1 MKRIT
6 GRLAEDKGKYYAV
19 INLPSVDGKRKTKWH
34 TLNLEAKKG
43 NKKEAQYRLNQIL
56 DKYNAG
62 DVHLAETMT
71 HADRER
77 NRLANT
83 KMLDYLDEW
92 LEGHQHDIERETYHQ
107 YKRYIDGRIR
117 EFFTPLDL
125 TVKDLSGDEINEF
138 YTADCQA
145 SATPKNASN
154 GESHP
159 KHFLGLKLID
169 KTTFCKVS
177 LSKE

>member
-56 DKYNAG
+56 EKYNAG

-138 YTADCQA
+138 YTYLR
-145 SATPKNASN
+145 NA
-154 GESHP
+154 
-159 KHFLGLKLID
+159 GLKPENEDPDFSYMYPMLKEAID
-169 KTTFCKVS
+169 MLTNSYYFSVR
-177 LSKE
+177 

>member
-19 INLPSVDGKRKTKWH
+19 INLPTVDGKRKTKWH

-83 KMLDYLDEW
+83 KMLDYLYFFI
-92 LEGHQHDIERETYHQ
+92 H
-107 YKRYIDGRIR
+107 RINSI
-117 EFFTPLDL
+117 FSL
-125 TVKDLSGDEINEF
+125 
-138 YTADCQA
+138 
-145 SATPKNASN
+145 
-154 GESHP
+154 
-159 KHFLGLKLID
+159 LIFS
-169 KTTFCKVS
+169 KT
-177 LSKE
+177 